1 MVLQA
6 DVQLSRQQGPASL
19 TSSILSLACRYPAAA
34 SSAAGQVIGQQGF
47 WANIA
52 DSQNLQAPVPLARW
66 DVDRWYAPNLEP
78 HRMYVPFGSFVDGVD
93 KFDAGLFGLAAGE
106 ALALDP
112 QARILLEQTQV
123 QCLNSCIAI
132 LPDLQQVAVSSHPT
146 CMGDVAEG
154 CCMQKPGDQ
163 AFWSTCKRC
172 FSQPPGY
179 GLK

>member
-1 MVLQA
+1 MILQV
-6 DVQLSRQQGPASL
+6 DEQLGWQHGPASL
-19 TSSILSLACRYPAAA
+19 TSSIVSLACHYPAAS
-34 SSAAGQVIGQQGF
+34 SSAAGQATGQQGF

-52 DSQNLQAPVPLARW
+52 GNQNLQAPVPLARW

-123 QCLNSCIAI
+123 QRLNSWIVI
-132 LPDLQQVAVSSHPT
+132 LPDLPWIALLSHT
-146 CMGDVAEG
+146 TFMGEVAEG
-154 CCMQKPGDQ
+154 CCRSLDIKHFASHAKGASARILDMV
-163 AFWSTCKRC
+163 
-172 FSQPPGY
+172 
-179 GLK
+179 